1 MDGIDTMYKTIKHG
15 EKARRAARE
24 MNSEACWGWTILV
37 FLGLTLLIMC
47 LL

>member
-15 EKARRAARE
+15 EKAQQAAKE
-24 MNSEACWGWTILV
+24 IGSEACWGWTVLV
-37 FLGLTLLIMC
+37 FLGLILLIMC